1 MRAENGQAT
10 VEWVAL
16 VLVATL
22 ALGALAAVRAPEQ
35 DRGLGSVLAKR
46 ITCAAGGSCALAAI
60 APPAAR
66 RSALAP
72 APGTAPAPAVAPAP
86 ASAPPRAH
94 PVPRAKAAEA
104 FRRLRGAG
112 KLTNRIWITC
122 LGYRRYVYE
131 RDHLLE
137 PYGTMPLDEALEIAD
152 TCLNPLNFLG
162 DE

>member
-1 MRAENGQAT
+1 MRDESGQAT

-16 VLVATL
+16 VLVAAL
-22 ALGALAAVRAPEQ
+22 VLGALAAARAPAR
-35 DRGLGSVLAKR
+35 DRGLGAVLAKR
-46 ITCAAGGSCALAAI
+46 ITCAARGSCAVGAL

-66 RSALAP
+66 QGALAP
-72 APGTAPAPAVAPAP
+72 GAGAGPAPAVAPAP
-86 ASAPPRAH
+86 GSARPQGQ
-94 PVPRAKAAEA
+94 PVPRAKAADA

-131 RDHLLE
+131 RDNLLA
-137 PYGTMPLDEALEIAD
+137 PHGTMPLDEALDIAD

>member
-1 MRAENGQAT
+1 MRDESGQAT
-10 VEWVAL
+10 IEWVGL
-16 VLVATL
+16 VLVAAL
-22 ALGALAAVRAPEQ
+22 VLGALALVRAPSR
-35 DRGLGSVLAKR
+35 DRGLGTVLAKR
-46 ITCAAGGSCALAAI
+46 ITCAAGGSCAMAAA
-60 APPAAR
+60 APPAR
-66 RSALAP
+66 LP
-72 APGTAPAPAVAPAP
+72 AKAPAPAPALP
-86 ASAPPRAH
+86 
-94 PVPRAKAAEA
+94 PVPRAKAADA

-131 RDHLLE
+131 RDHLLV

>member
-1 MRAENGQAT
+1 MRGESGQAT
-10 VEWVAL
+10 IEWVGL
-16 VLVATL
+16 VLVAAL
-22 ALGALAAVRAPEQ
+22 VLGALALVRTPSQ
-35 DRGLGSVLAKR
+35 DRGLGTVLAKR
-46 ITCAAGGSCALAAI
+46 ITCAAGSSCAMAAT
-60 APPAAR
+60 APPARLPAGAPAPVPAP
-66 RSALAP
+66 ALPPAP
-72 APGTAPAPAVAPAP
+72 APGAAR
-86 ASAPPRAH
+86 PRGH
-94 PVPRAKAAEA
+94 PVPRAKAADA